1 MHRIFIVED
10 DAAIAAA
17 LQKHLTTWG
26 FDVRCAEDFR
36 NVLAE
41 CTAFDPQLV
50 LLDIALP
57 FYNGYHWCQ
66 ELRRVSNVPV
76 VFISSASDNMNIVMA
91 MNMGGDDFIA
101 KPFDLNVLLAKI
113 QAILRRTYDFAAP
126 APTLEHRGAML
137 NTADASL
144 TYQGQRIELTKND
157 YRILQTFLERKGQ
170 RRQPRDAHGKA
181 LGDGQLCGR
190 EHAHG
195 QHRPPAPQ
203 ARGRRSAGLYHDE
216 KRASAISSSEG
227 ARYVWRICAGK
238 PQGRHRA
245 GGLYGRV
252 RASCSGSTG
261 CRWARWGMRHSCACF
276 CWLVWFAV
284 DYRRFAVRL
293 RLLRRLEQEI
303 TLSTEQLPEPDGV
316 LEAQYQA
323 LVRALDADRR
333 AQLTRSQQGYQDL
346 VEYYT
351 VWAHQIK
358 TPIAAM
364 RLLLQDADTDEQ
376 RALLEQLQ
384 SVEQYVEMVL
394 GYLRLESPSSDYVIR
409 NYALDDI
416 VRQAVRKYA
425 SQFIRR
431 RLRLEYTPLNVS
443 VITDEKWLLFVIEQ
457 VLSNALKY
465 TRSGSVSIT
474 LEAPKTLCIRDT
486 GIGIAPED
494 LPRVFEKGFTGCNGR
509 TDKRAT
515 GIGLY
520 LCRRILEKL
529 GHTIAITSTVGEGT
543 TVRIG
548 LQQDALE
555 VE

>member
-1 MHRIFIVED
+1 MFGAYVRENRKLVIALTVYTAVFALIFWLYRLPLGAVGY
-10 DAAIAAA
+10 AA
-17 LQKHLTTWG
+17 LVCL
-26 FDVRCAEDFR
+26 F
-36 NVLAE
+36 
-41 CTAFDPQLV
+41 
-50 LLDIALP
+50 LL
-57 FYNGYHWCQ
+57 
-66 ELRRVSNVPV
+66 
-76 VFISSASDNMNIVMA
+76 
-91 MNMGGDDFIA
+91 
-101 KPFDLNVLLAKI
+101 
-113 QAILRRTYDFAAP
+113 
-126 APTLEHRGAML
+126 
-137 NTADASL
+137 
-144 TYQGQRIELTKND
+144 
-157 YRILQTFLERKGQ
+157 
-170 RRQPRDAHGKA
+170 
-181 LGDGQLCGR
+181 
-190 EHAHG
+190 
-195 QHRPPAPQ
+195 
-203 ARGRRSAGLYHDE
+203 
-216 KRASAISSSEG
+216 
-227 ARYVWRICAGK
+227 
-238 PQGRHRA
+238 
-245 GGLYGRV
+245 
-252 RASCSGSTG
+252 
-261 CRWARWGMRHSCACF
+261 
-276 CWLVWFAV
+276 LVWFAV
-284 DYRRFAVRL
+284 DYRRFAARL

-303 TLSTEQLPEPDGV
+303 TLSTEQLPEPDGA
-316 LEAQYQA
+316 LEVQYQA
-323 LVRALDADRR
+323 LVRALDADSR
-333 AQLTRSQQGYQDL
+333 AQMTRSQRSYQDL

-416 VRQAVRKYA
+416 VRQAVRKFA

-431 RLRLEYTPLNVS
+431 KLRLEYTPLNVS

-474 LEAPKTLCIRDT
+474 LEEPKTLCIRDT

-494 LPRVFEKGFTGCNGR
+494 LPRVFEKGYTGSNGR

-520 LCRRILEKL
+520 LCRRILAKL
-529 GHTIAITSTVGEGT
+529 GHSITIASTPGVGT

-548 LQQDALE
+548 LEQDALE

>member
-1 MHRIFIVED
+1 MKLLGDYIKSRRGVLLFFALAAVLLGVSFALFHLPLRAVAYPCALALLLGLAALALDFRRVYKLHRELSQLETTAAELIGVLPAAASVPEADYQAIVQSLCRQSA
-10 DAAIAAA
+10 DAAAKAAA
-17 LQKHLTTWG
+17 
-26 FDVRCAEDFR
+26 DRAD
-36 NVLAE
+36 
-41 CTAFDPQLV
+41 
-50 LLDIALP
+50 
-57 FYNGYHWCQ
+57 
-66 ELRRVSNVPV
+66 
-76 VFISSASDNMNIVMA
+76 
-91 MNMGGDDFIA
+91 
-101 KPFDLNVLLAKI
+101 
-113 QAILRRTYDFAAP
+113 
-126 APTLEHRGAML
+126 ML
-137 NTADASL
+137 
-144 TYQGQRIELTKND
+144 
-157 YRILQTFLERKGQ
+157 
-170 RRQPRDAHGKA
+170 
-181 LGDGQLCGR
+181 
-190 EHAHG
+190 
-195 QHRPPAPQ
+195 
-203 ARGRRSAGLYHDE
+203 
-216 KRASAISSSEG
+216 
-227 ARYVWRICAGK
+227 
-238 PQGRHRA
+238 
-245 GGLYGRV
+245 
-252 RASCSGSTG
+252 
-261 CRWARWGMRHSCACF
+261 
-276 CWLVWFAV
+276 
-284 DYRRFAVRL
+284 
-293 RLLRRLEQEI
+293 
-303 TLSTEQLPEPDGV
+303 
-316 LEAQYQA
+316 
-323 LVRALDADRR
+323 
-333 AQLTRSQQGYQDL
+333 
-346 VEYYT
+346 EYYT
-351 VWAHQIK
+351 LWAHQIK

-376 RALLEQLQ
+376 RALLEQVQ

-486 GIGIAPED
+486 GIGIASED

-543 TVRIG
+543 TVRIC

>member
-1 MHRIFIVED
+1 MFGAYVRENRKVVIALAVYTAVFAFIFWLYRLPLGAVGY
-10 DAAIAAA
+10 AA
-17 LQKHLTTWG
+17 L
-26 FDVRCAEDFR
+26 
-36 NVLAE
+36 
-41 CTAFDPQLV
+41 
-50 LLDIALP
+50 
-57 FYNGYHWCQ
+57 
-66 ELRRVSNVPV
+66 
-76 VFISSASDNMNIVMA
+76 
-91 MNMGGDDFIA
+91 
-101 KPFDLNVLLAKI
+101 
-113 QAILRRTYDFAAP
+113 
-126 APTLEHRGAML
+126 
-137 NTADASL
+137 
-144 TYQGQRIELTKND
+144 
-157 YRILQTFLERKGQ
+157 
-170 RRQPRDAHGKA
+170 
-181 LGDGQLCGR
+181 
-190 EHAHG
+190 
-195 QHRPPAPQ
+195 
-203 ARGRRSAGLYHDE
+203 
-216 KRASAISSSEG
+216 
-227 ARYVWRICAGK
+227 
-238 PQGRHRA
+238 
-245 GGLYGRV
+245 
-252 RASCSGSTG
+252 
-261 CRWARWGMRHSCACF
+261 
-276 CWLVWFAV
+276 
-284 DYRRFAVRL
+284 L

-303 TLSTEQLPEPDGV
+303 TLSTEQLPEPDGA

-431 RLRLEYTPLNVS
+431 KLRLEYTPLNVS

>member
-1 MHRIFIVED
+1 MFGAYVRENRKVVIALAVYTAVFAFIFWLYRLPLGAVGY
-10 DAAIAAA
+10 AA
-17 LQKHLTTWG
+17 LVCL
-26 FDVRCAEDFR
+26 F
-36 NVLAE
+36 
-41 CTAFDPQLV
+41 
-50 LLDIALP
+50 LL
-57 FYNGYHWCQ
+57 
-66 ELRRVSNVPV
+66 
-76 VFISSASDNMNIVMA
+76 
-91 MNMGGDDFIA
+91 
-101 KPFDLNVLLAKI
+101 
-113 QAILRRTYDFAAP
+113 
-126 APTLEHRGAML
+126 
-137 NTADASL
+137 
-144 TYQGQRIELTKND
+144 
-157 YRILQTFLERKGQ
+157 
-170 RRQPRDAHGKA
+170 
-181 LGDGQLCGR
+181 
-190 EHAHG
+190 
-195 QHRPPAPQ
+195 
-203 ARGRRSAGLYHDE
+203 
-216 KRASAISSSEG
+216 
-227 ARYVWRICAGK
+227 
-238 PQGRHRA
+238 
-245 GGLYGRV
+245 
-252 RASCSGSTG
+252 
-261 CRWARWGMRHSCACF
+261 
-276 CWLVWFAV
+276 LVWLAV

-293 RLLRRLEQEI
+293 
-303 TLSTEQLPEPDGV
+303 
-316 LEAQYQA
+316 
-323 LVRALDADRR
+323 
-333 AQLTRSQQGYQDL
+333 
-346 VEYYT
+346 
-351 VWAHQIK
+351 
-358 TPIAAM
+358 

-409 NYALDDI
+409 NYLLDDI

-431 RLRLEYTPLNVS
+431 KLRLEYTPLNVS

-494 LPRVFEKGFTGCNGR
+494 LPRVFEKGYTGSNGR

>member
-1 MHRIFIVED
+1 MFGAYVRENRKVVIALAVYTAVFAFIFWLYRLPLGAVGY
-10 DAAIAAA
+10 AA
-17 LQKHLTTWG
+17 LVCL
-26 FDVRCAEDFR
+26 F
-36 NVLAE
+36 
-41 CTAFDPQLV
+41 
-50 LLDIALP
+50 LL
-57 FYNGYHWCQ
+57 
-66 ELRRVSNVPV
+66 
-76 VFISSASDNMNIVMA
+76 
-91 MNMGGDDFIA
+91 
-101 KPFDLNVLLAKI
+101 
-113 QAILRRTYDFAAP
+113 
-126 APTLEHRGAML
+126 
-137 NTADASL
+137 
-144 TYQGQRIELTKND
+144 
-157 YRILQTFLERKGQ
+157 
-170 RRQPRDAHGKA
+170 
-181 LGDGQLCGR
+181 
-190 EHAHG
+190 
-195 QHRPPAPQ
+195 
-203 ARGRRSAGLYHDE
+203 
-216 KRASAISSSEG
+216 
-227 ARYVWRICAGK
+227 
-238 PQGRHRA
+238 
-245 GGLYGRV
+245 
-252 RASCSGSTG
+252 
-261 CRWARWGMRHSCACF
+261 
-276 CWLVWFAV
+276 LVWLAV

-303 TLSTEQLPEPDGV
+303 TLSTEQLPEPDGA

-333 AQLTRSQQGYQDL
+333 AQLTRSQQGYQEL

-364 RLLLQDADTDEQ
+364 RLL
-376 RALLEQLQ
+376 LQ

-431 RLRLEYTPLNVS
+431 KLRLEYAPLNVS

-474 LEAPKTLCIRDT
+474 LEAPKTLCIHDT

>member
-50 LLDIALP
+50 LLDITLP

-101 KPFDLNVLLAKI
+101 KPFDLNVLL
-113 QAILRRTYDFAAP
+113 
-126 APTLEHRGAML
+126 
-137 NTADASL
+137 
-144 TYQGQRIELTKND
+144 
-157 YRILQTFLERKGQ
+157 
-170 RRQPRDAHGKA
+170 
-181 LGDGQLCGR
+181 
-190 EHAHG
+190 
-195 QHRPPAPQ
+195 
-203 ARGRRSAGLYHDE
+203 
-216 KRASAISSSEG
+216 
-227 ARYVWRICAGK
+227 VW
-238 PQGRHRA
+238 
-245 GGLYGRV
+245 L
-252 RASCSGSTG
+252 
-261 CRWARWGMRHSCACF
+261 
-276 CWLVWFAV
+276 AV

-303 TLSTEQLPEPDGV
+303 TLSTEQLPEPDGA

-333 AQLTRSQQGYQDL
+333 AQLTRSQQGYQEL

-376 RALLEQLQ
+376 RALLEQVQ

-416 VRQAVRKYA
+416 VRQVVRKYA

-431 RLRLEYTPLNVS
+431 KLRLEYTPLNVS